1 MRYWSIGGWETLV
14 LLPIGKTVASF
25 FHMNSEVRIQ
35 LIPGSEAVAIV
46 DPFYEQEGK
55 THRARNSDLFFAAF
69 FENSIVGVCR
79 FCIEENTPLLRSMI
93 VHAPLRAQKIG
104 AKILESFAQY
114 LDDNKIGPTYCLP
127 YDHLGNFYGHI
138 GFKVI
143 KEEDA
148 PAFLQ
153 ERIQG
158 YRERNSEAFMIM
170 RRD

>member
-1 MRYWSIGGWETLV
+1 
-14 LLPIGKTVASF
+14 
-25 FHMNSEVRIQ
+25 MNTTVRIQ
-35 LIPGSEAVAIV
+35 VIPGSEAAAIV
-46 DPFYEQEGK
+46 DPFYEREGK

-69 FENSIVGVCR
+69 IENNIVGVCR
-79 FCIEENTPLLRSMI
+79 FCIEEDTPLLRSMI

-104 AKILESFAQY
+104 ARILESFASY
-114 LDDNKIGPTYCLP
+114 LEKNSIRSTYCIP
-127 YDHLGNFYGHI
+127 YEHLGKFYGLI

-153 ERIQG
+153 ERILG
-158 YRERNSEAFMIM
+158 YRERNPEAFMIM